1 MNFLQI
7 VRLLVRFSPYI
18 FVCGVLLGITSGY
31 FSLQTKKE
39 YKSHTL
45 LNTGLISGYNLES
58 SKGSRVDYAFT
69 NNEMENLINMATS
82 LETRKELSG
91 HLLAKLI
98 LEDAN
103 GRPPL
108 LPENEKEWTEIKAAI
123 TFDVNPKDSVEQVY
137 KQLIGPY
144 EDKTSE
150 IYAIVNSKNPI
161 IGMLKLENLKVV
173 REGNSDMILMEYSS
187 IDPFVSQTVLELLTK
202 IFMVKQKGIKQGQSD
217 SVIQF
222 FEESTQKSLN
232 RLKVAEDELL
242 KFRVENQ
249 IINYYEQTRFIAGSR
264 EELDK
269 DYQIQLR
276 LKAAAESSLLR
287 MEAEINDKKL
297 LSVLHNEISANQNK
311 IAEFSYALTE
321 LNLIGKASSNK
332 DNTTNAELR
341 VELEDKIS
349 QLKEEMLAS
358 TAEVIKINQTSDGV
372 QTTNIL
378 SQWLNSLITKEEAQ
392 AKLRVMDQRKLDYNG
407 IYDQFAPLGS
417 TLKNLEG
424 EIGLAEAEYLE
435 NLHSYNQARLHK
447 INMLMS
453 SNLKVIDKPY
463 YPAQAEASKAVM
475 MIVLAFVVGLV
486 IPSGV
491 VIAAEMLDAS
501 LKSPKQAS
509 EQTGLNV
516 GGLMPLLPKDFLK
529 NDVDFE
535 ALIKQAM
542 NLFVQE
548 LKVSSSGSAE
558 ALTVVVISIHN
569 DEGKSMLIQEVQR
582 FVNENLDDTKE
593 HFDFIELPS
602 LLNNP
607 YAEEEIKNADL
618 HVMVARADR
627 KWTDADQ
634 HALKVY
640 KKYVGKKPLLFL
652 NKVRTDIME
661 DITGEVPRKRS
672 WIRAK
677 VKSLLS

>member
-108 LPENEKEWTEIKAAI
+108 LPENEKEWTQIKAAI

-232 RLKVAEDELL
+232 RLKAAEDELL

>member
-7 VRLLVRFSPYI
+7 IRLLVRFSPYI
-18 FVCGVLLGITSGY
+18 FICGVLLAITSGY

-45 LNTGLISGYNLES
+45 LNTGLISGYNIES

-82 LETRKELSG
+82 LETKKELSG
-91 HLLAKLI
+91 YLLARLI
-98 LEDAN
+98 LEEAN

-108 LPENEKEWTEIKAAI
+108 VADNEKEWEQIKNAI
-123 TFDVNPKDSVEQVY
+123 SFEVNPSDSLEQVY
-137 KQLIGPY
+137 MQLIEPY

-161 IGMLKLENLKVV
+161 IGLLQLENLKVV
-173 REGNSDMILMEYSS
+173 REGNSDMIMMEYST
-187 IDPFVSQTVLELLTK
+187 IDPFVSKTALELLTN
-202 IFMVKQKGIKQGQSD
+202 IFMVKQKKIKQGQSD
-217 SVIQF
+217 SVIDF
-222 FEESTQKSLN
+222 FEESTQKSLR
-232 RLKVAEDELL
+232 RLKTAEDELL

-269 DYQIQLR
+269 DYQVQLR
-276 LKAAAESSLLR
+276 LKAAAESSLIR

-297 LSVLHNEISANQNK
+297 LSALHNEISANQNK

-321 LNLIGKASSNK
+321 LNLIGRAASNQA
-332 DNTTNAELR
+332 NADLR
-341 VELEDKIS
+341 DELEDKIS
-349 QLKEEMLAS
+349 ELKAEMIAS

-407 IYDQFAPLGS
+407 IYDRFAPLGS

-435 NLHSYNQARLHK
+435 NLHSFNQARLHK

-475 MIVLAFVVGLV
+475 LIVLAFIVGMV
-486 IPSGV
+486 IPSAV

-501 LKSPKQAS
+501 LKSPKQATD
-509 EQTGLNV
+509 QTGLQV
-516 GGLMPLLPKDFLK
+516 GGLMPILPKDFLK
-529 NDVDFE
+529 SDVDYA

-548 LKVSSSGSAE
+548 LKVSSTTTTD
-558 ALTVVVISIHN
+558 ALTVVLISIHYG
-569 DEGKSMLIQEVQR
+569 EGKSMLINEVQR
-582 FVNENLDDTKE
+582 FVNEHLDHTKE
-593 HFDFIELPS
+593 HFNFIELPS

-672 WIRAK
+672 WLRAK

>member
-18 FVCGVLLGITSGY
+18 FVCGVLLGITAGY

-45 LNTGLISGYNLES
+45 LNTGLISGYNIES

-91 HLLAKLI
+91 HLLARLL

-108 LPENEKEWTEIKAAI
+108 LPDNEKEWAQIKAAI
-123 TFDVNPKDSVEQVY
+123 TIEINPKDSVEQVY

-150 IYAIVNSKNPI
+150 IYEIVNSKNPI

-173 REGNSDMILMEYSS
+173 REGNSDMILMEYAS
-187 IDPFVSQTVLELLTK
+187 IDPYVSQVALELLTK
-202 IFMVKQKGIKQGQSD
+202 LFMTKQKGIKQGQSD

-232 RLKVAEDELL
+232 RLKRAEDELL

-249 IINYYEQTRFIAGSR
+249 IINYYEQTRFIAGNR
-264 EELDK
+264 EELEK

-321 LNLIGKASSNK
+321 LKLIGSKTEPNK
-332 DNTTNAELR
+332 DNAKLR
-341 VELEDKIS
+341 DELENKIS
-349 QLKEEMLAS
+349 ELKAEMLAS

-463 YPAQAEASKAVM
+463 YPAQAEASKALM

-548 LKVSSSGSAE
+548 LKVSSSGSAG

-569 DEGKSMLIQEVQR
+569 EEGKSMLIQEVQR

>member
-7 VRLLVRFSPYI
+7 IRLLVRFSPYI
-18 FVCGVLLGITSGY
+18 FICGVLLAITSGY

-45 LNTGLISGYNLES
+45 LNTGLISGYNIES

-82 LETRKELSG
+82 LETKKELSG
-91 HLLAKLI
+91 YLLARLI
-98 LEDAN
+98 LEEAN

-108 LPENEKEWTEIKAAI
+108 VADNEKEWEQIKNAI
-123 TFDVNPKDSVEQVY
+123 SFEVNPSDSLEQVY
-137 KQLIGPY
+137 MQLIEPY

-161 IGMLKLENLKVV
+161 IGLLQLENLKVV
-173 REGNSDMILMEYSS
+173 REGNSDMIMMEYST
-187 IDPFVSQTVLELLTK
+187 IDPFVSKTALELLTN
-202 IFMVKQKGIKQGQSD
+202 IFMVKQKKIKQGQSD
-217 SVIQF
+217 SVINF
-222 FEESTQKSLN
+222 FEESTQKSLR
-232 RLKVAEDELL
+232 RLKTAEDELL

-269 DYQIQLR
+269 DYQVQLR
-276 LKAAAESSLLR
+276 LKAAAESSLIR

-297 LSVLHNEISANQNK
+297 LSALHNEISANQNK

-321 LNLIGKASSNK
+321 LNLIGRAASNQA
-332 DNTTNAELR
+332 NADLR
-341 VELEDKIS
+341 DELEDKIS
-349 QLKEEMLAS
+349 ELKAEMIAS

-407 IYDQFAPLGS
+407 IYDRFAPLGS

-435 NLHSYNQARLHK
+435 NLHSFNQARLHK

-475 MIVLAFVVGLV
+475 LIVLAFIVGMV
-486 IPSGV
+486 IPSAV

-501 LKSPKQAS
+501 LKSPKQATD
-509 EQTGLNV
+509 QTGLQV
-516 GGLMPLLPKDFLK
+516 GGLMPILPKDFLK
-529 NDVDFE
+529 SDVDYA

-548 LKVSSSGSAE
+548 LKVSSTTTTD
-558 ALTVVVISIHN
+558 ALTVVLISIHYG
-569 DEGKSMLIQEVQR
+569 EGKSMLINEVQR
-582 FVNENLDDTKE
+582 FVKEHLDHTKE
-593 HFDFIELPS
+593 HFNFIELPS

-672 WIRAK
+672 WLRAK

>member
-7 VRLLVRFSPYI
+7 IRLLVRFSPYI
-18 FVCGVLLGITSGY
+18 FICGVLLAITSGY

-45 LNTGLISGYNLES
+45 LNTGLISGYNIES

-82 LETRKELSG
+82 LETKKELSG
-91 HLLAKLI
+91 YLLARLI
-98 LEDAN
+98 LEEAN

-108 LPENEKEWTEIKAAI
+108 VADNEKEWEQIKNAI
-123 TFDVNPKDSVEQVY
+123 SFEVNPSDSLEQVY
-137 KQLIGPY
+137 MQLIEPY

-161 IGMLKLENLKVV
+161 IGLLQLENLKVV
-173 REGNSDMILMEYSS
+173 REGNSDMIMMEYST
-187 IDPFVSQTVLELLTK
+187 IDPFVSKTALELLTN
-202 IFMVKQKGIKQGQSD
+202 IFMVKQKKIKQGQSD
-217 SVIQF
+217 SVIDF
-222 FEESTQKSLN
+222 FEESTQKSLR
-232 RLKVAEDELL
+232 RLKTAEDELL

-269 DYQIQLR
+269 DYQVQLR
-276 LKAAAESSLLR
+276 LKAAAESSLIR

-297 LSVLHNEISANQNK
+297 LSALHNEISANQNK

-321 LNLIGKASSNK
+321 LNLIGRAASNQA
-332 DNTTNAELR
+332 NADLR
-341 VELEDKIS
+341 DELEDKIS
-349 QLKEEMLAS
+349 ELKAEMIAS

-407 IYDQFAPLGS
+407 IYDRFAPLGS

-435 NLHSYNQARLHK
+435 NLHSFNQARLHK

-475 MIVLAFVVGLV
+475 LIVLAFIVGMV
-486 IPSGV
+486 IPSAV

-501 LKSPKQAS
+501 LKSPKQATD
-509 EQTGLNV
+509 QTGLQV
-516 GGLMPLLPKDFLK
+516 GGLMPILPKDFLK
-529 NDVDFE
+529 SDVDYA

-548 LKVSSSGSAE
+548 LKVSSTTTTD
-558 ALTVVVISIHN
+558 ALTVVLISIHYG
-569 DEGKSMLIQEVQR
+569 EGKSMLINEVQR
-582 FVNENLDDTKE
+582 FVKEHLDHTKE
-593 HFDFIELPS
+593 HFNFIELPS

-672 WIRAK
+672 WLRAK

>member
-7 VRLLVRFSPYI
+7 IRLLVRFSPYI
-18 FVCGVLLGITSGY
+18 FICGVLLAITSGY

-45 LNTGLISGYNLES
+45 LNTGLISGYNIES

-82 LETRKELSG
+82 LETKKELSG
-91 HLLAKLI
+91 YLLARLI
-98 LEDAN
+98 LEEAN

-108 LPENEKEWTEIKAAI
+108 VADNEKEWEQIKNAI
-123 TFDVNPKDSVEQVY
+123 SFEVNPSDSLEQVY
-137 KQLIGPY
+137 MQLIEPY

-161 IGMLKLENLKVV
+161 IGLLQLENLKVV
-173 REGNSDMILMEYSS
+173 REGNSDMIMMEYST
-187 IDPFVSQTVLELLTK
+187 IDPFVSKTALELLTN
-202 IFMVKQKGIKQGQSD
+202 IFMVKQKKIKQGQSD
-217 SVIQF
+217 SVIDF
-222 FEESTQKSLN
+222 FEESTQKSLR
-232 RLKVAEDELL
+232 RLKTAEDELL

-269 DYQIQLR
+269 DYQVQLR
-276 LKAAAESSLLR
+276 LKAAAESSLIR

-297 LSVLHNEISANQNK
+297 LSALHNEISANQNK

-321 LNLIGKASSNK
+321 LNLIGRAASNQA
-332 DNTTNAELR
+332 NADLR
-341 VELEDKIS
+341 DELEDKIS
-349 QLKEEMLAS
+349 ELKAEMIAS

-407 IYDQFAPLGS
+407 IYDRFAPLGS

-435 NLHSYNQARLHK
+435 NLHSFNQARLHK

-475 MIVLAFVVGLV
+475 MIVLAFIVGMV
-486 IPSGV
+486 IPSAV

-501 LKSPKQAS
+501 LKSPKQATD
-509 EQTGLNV
+509 QTGLQV
-516 GGLMPLLPKDFLK
+516 GGLMPILPKDFLK
-529 NDVDFE
+529 SDVDYA

-548 LKVSSSGSAE
+548 LKVSSTTTTD
-558 ALTVVVISIHN
+558 ALTVVLISIHYG
-569 DEGKSMLIQEVQR
+569 EGKSMLINEVQR
-582 FVNENLDDTKE
+582 FVKEHLDHTKE
-593 HFDFIELPS
+593 HFNFIELPS

-672 WIRAK
+672 WLRAK

>member
-18 FVCGVLLGITSGY
+18 FVCGVLLGITAGY

-45 LNTGLISGYNLES
+45 LNTGLISGYNIES

-91 HLLAKLI
+91 HLLARLL

-108 LPENEKEWTEIKAAI
+108 LPDNEKEWAQIKAAI
-123 TFDVNPKDSVEQVY
+123 TIEINPKDSVEQVY

-150 IYAIVNSKNPI
+150 IYEIVNSKNPI
-161 IGMLKLENLKVV
+161 IGLLQLENLKVV
-173 REGNSDMILMEYSS
+173 REGNSDMILMEYAS
-187 IDPFVSQTVLELLTK
+187 IDPFVSQTALELLTK
-202 IFMVKQKGIKQGQSD
+202 IFMIKQKGIKQGQSD

-222 FEESTQKSLN
+222 FEESTQKSLT
-232 RLKVAEDELL
+232 RLKKAEDELL

-269 DYQIQLR
+269 DYQVQLR

-321 LNLIGKASSNK
+321 LKLIGGKAEPNK
-332 DNTTNAELR
+332 DNAKLR
-341 VELEDKIS
+341 DELEDKIS
-349 QLKEEMLAS
+349 ELKAEMLAS

-424 EIGLAEAEYLE
+424 EIGLAEQEYLE

-569 DEGKSMLIQEVQR
+569 EEGKSMLIQEVQR

-672 WIRAK
+672 WLRAK

>member
-7 VRLLVRFSPYI
+7 IRLLVRFSPYI
-18 FVCGVLLGITSGY
+18 FICGVLLAITSGY

-45 LNTGLISGYNLES
+45 LNTGLISGYNIES

-82 LETRKELSG
+82 LETKKELSG
-91 HLLAKLI
+91 YLLARLI
-98 LEDAN
+98 LEEAN

-108 LPENEKEWTEIKAAI
+108 VADNEKEWEQIKNAI
-123 TFDVNPKDSVEQVY
+123 SFEVNPSDSLEQVY
-137 KQLIGPY
+137 MQLIEPY

-161 IGMLKLENLKVV
+161 IGLLQLENLKVV
-173 REGNSDMILMEYSS
+173 REGNSDMIMMEYST
-187 IDPFVSQTVLELLTK
+187 IDPFVSKTALELLTN
-202 IFMVKQKGIKQGQSD
+202 IFMVKQKKIKQGQSD
-217 SVIQF
+217 SVIDF
-222 FEESTQKSLN
+222 FEESTQESLR
-232 RLKVAEDELL
+232 RLKTAEDELL

-269 DYQIQLR
+269 DYQVQLR
-276 LKAAAESSLLR
+276 LKAAAESSLIR

-297 LSVLHNEISANQNK
+297 LSALHNEISANQNK

-321 LNLIGKASSNK
+321 LNLIGRAASNQA
-332 DNTTNAELR
+332 NADLR
-341 VELEDKIS
+341 DELEDKIS
-349 QLKEEMLAS
+349 ELKAEMIAS

-407 IYDQFAPLGS
+407 IYDRFAPLGS

-435 NLHSYNQARLHK
+435 NLHSFNQARLHK

-475 MIVLAFVVGLV
+475 MIVLAFIVGMV
-486 IPSGV
+486 IPSAV

-501 LKSPKQAS
+501 LKSPKQATD
-509 EQTGLNV
+509 QTGLQV
-516 GGLMPLLPKDFLK
+516 GGLMPILPKDFLK
-529 NDVDFE
+529 SDVDYA

-548 LKVSSSGSAE
+548 LKVSSTTTTD
-558 ALTVVVISIHN
+558 ALTVVLISIHYG
-569 DEGKSMLIQEVQR
+569 EGKSMLINEVQR
-582 FVNENLDDTKE
+582 FVNEHLDHTKE
-593 HFDFIELPS
+593 HFNFIELPS

-672 WIRAK
+672 WLRAK